1 MKKTTKDDYIKKVK
15 NLYGNM
21 FEVIEFNGLQVK
33 AKIKHNKCG
42 NTFEIIGNELT
53 RERRQENFKKDLC
66 PLCTSKVMVSKEEA
80 YKKLEELTDGKL
92 IHIGEYINTRVKT
105 KFKCTVCGHNT
116 ETNFHHIFNN
126 MKRKKSDN
134 TWGCSNCSNKYKKD
148 INSFERELLEK
159 RKGSYVLTENSN
171 YINTST
177 KIELK
182 HIVCGKSF
190 KIEPHEIL
198 SGHSSCPYCYG
209 LYGKYNKGEL
219 YISYLLNKF
228 NIEYVREY
236 SNTKIRNYRTHYK
249 LKCDFYL
256 PEYNLIIEY
265 DGLLHFKDIKK
276 FKDKD
281 GNKNL
286 SLNRERDLSKNSCC
300 KKNNI
305 SLLRLHYALTKEDI
319 YKIIKLL
326 SKEALTYNII
336 KKYDLYFYDSEKKK
350 TINEKTYFE
359 KNRDKK
365 QINLV
370 LDEEEK
376 YM

>member
-15 NLYGNM
+15 DLYGNM

-92 IHIGEYINTRVKT
+92 VHIEEYINTRVKT
-105 KFKCTVCGHNT
+105 KFKCTVCGNIT
-116 ETNFHHIFNN
+116 ETSFHAIFNN
-126 MKRKKSDN
+126 MKRKKSNN
-134 TWGCSNCSNKYKKD
+134 TWGCSNCSNKSKKD
-148 INSFERELLEK
+148 IILFEEQLLEK
-159 RKGSYVLTENSN
+159 RKNAYILTENSKYTGN
-171 YINTST
+171 EN
-177 KIELK
+177 KIEIK
-182 HIVCGKSF
+182 HVKCGKNF
-190 KIEPHEIL
+190 YTRANDIL
-198 SGHSSCPYCYG
+198 YGRSSCPYCYNIFN
-209 LYGKYNKGEL
+209 GKSSKTEVYLEYLFKKFKIKYDKEYNFNNKLCNKETKKIL
-219 YISYLLNKF
+219 YI
-228 NIEYVREY
+228 
-236 SNTKIRNYRTHYK
+236 
-249 LKCDFYL
+249 DFYL
-256 PEYNLIIEY
+256 PEYNLVIEF
-265 DGLLHFKDIKK
+265 DGIFHFNITTFNNINSLKINHKRDKIKM
-276 FKDKD
+276 
-281 GNKNL
+281 NY
-286 SLNRERDLSKNSCC
+286 C

-305 SLLRLHYALTKEDI
+305 SILRLHYGLTKEEI
-319 YKIIKLL
+319 YKIINLL